1 MVGSSSR
8 LWSATC
14 AARGGSAIGT
24 GACMRAC
31 DARRHPGWQR
41 RESRGRRRRRCV
53 TAARG
58 DAPHA
63 RAAAH
68 RRRCAA
74 CIVASPFR
82 FDHRCCCCCRASRG
96 RPNVRDDWSAAA
108 RGRVR
113 SRAKAYGLR
122 EKWDAAERTVG
133 DGRTARARSA
143 SAWAGGSIGLP
154 SSCRRKL
161 SSATVFG
168 VCRRNWKKAPP
179 CWMMA
184 ARTADADA
192 QRSRDGSS
200 GSSPIK
206 SRAVLIRRRRPAAA
220 RQAAGHAILLAA
232 IAVRHAKGKSL

>member
-8 LWSATC
+8 LQSATF

-108 RGRVR
+108 RGRTR
-113 SRAKAYGLR
+113 SRAKAYGSQESGTPPSGRWAMVGRRAPGARALGR
-122 EKWDAAERTVG
+122 AGALACRRRAAE
-133 DGRTARARSA
+133 
-143 SAWAGGSIGLP
+143 
-154 SSCRRKL
+154 
-161 SSATVFG
+161 
-168 VCRRNWKKAPP
+168 N
-179 CWMMA
+179 
-184 ARTADADA
+184 
-192 QRSRDGSS
+192 
-200 GSSPIK
+200 
-206 SRAVLIRRRRPAAA
+206 
-220 RQAAGHAILLAA
+220 
-232 IAVRHAKGKSL
+232 